1 MHINT
6 EDTKVQPMNEQE
18 RNEHLIGIVLMQQ
31 YNLSKGLNKFGNKG
45 KIAVTKELQQMHD
58 MEAFTPMDASTLT
71 YTDKKNSIAALM
83 LLAEKRN
90 GDV

>member
-1 MHINT
+1 M
-6 EDTKVQPMNEQE
+6 
-18 RNEHLIGIVLMQQ
+18 EHLIGVVLMQQ

-71 YTDKKNSIAALM
+71 YADRKNSIAALM

-90 GDV
+90 GDVKGRAVADGRKQRQYI